1 MKADT
6 VSSLHAARIS
16 RCYSDETAAGQDQR
30 KPFER
35 DRDRILYSSAF
46 HRLAGITQIVR
57 AGELDIFH
65 TRQQHTYKVAQIG
78 RRLAEHLLRDQPDE
92 AKVHGLDPEVVEAA
106 CLAHDLGHPPFGHAA
121 ETELDLLVLDPTIV
135 GGAET
140 DAAEDGYEGN
150 AQTFR
155 ILTKLAVRY
164 SKDSPGLDLT
174 RATLAA
180 TLKYPW
186 LRDLRPEGDKK
197 KMSKWSAYRS
207 EEREFSWAREH
218 CVGDDKTAEAELMD
232 WADDIAYSVHDL
244 EDFHRVG
251 IIPWH
256 EIISPDAASEIVQG
270 ALRSWQKDP
279 SHPADATRR
288 LTAALDRVRRKLI
301 IFPSVT
307 KEVYSGTRE
316 QRRQLR
322 NFTSLLIGNYVRAIE
337 LTKSDAG
344 PAVSIDPQAAD
355 EVRVLKHF
363 ARHYV
368 ISLPA
373 LHAQQYGQ
381 RKIVRDLFR
390 IFLLE
395 GKQGNMKLF
404 PKRLCYIWEDNQHD
418 KPARLAADCVAS
430 LTENEAYQLHRRLT
444 GSESGLVLD
453 PIVR

>member
-1 MKADT
+1 MVVEG
-6 VSSLHAARIS
+6 VSSLHAARAE
-16 RCYSDETAAGQDQR
+16 RCYSDKSAAGKDQR
-30 KPFER
+30 GDFER
-35 DRDRILYSSAF
+35 DRDRVLYSSAF
-46 HRLAGITQIVR
+46 HRLAGVTQIVR

-78 RRLAEHLLRDQPDE
+78 RRLAQHRIREQE
-92 AKVHGLDPEVVEAA
+92 AQAAVHGVDPEVVEAA

-121 ETELDLLVLDPTIV
+121 ETELDRIVRDPEIV
-135 GGAET
+135 GGHND
-140 DAAEDGYEGN
+140 DAAADGYEGN

-186 LRDLRPEGDKK
+186 LRNHDDDHKK
-197 KMSKWSAYRS
+197 SKWSAYTS
-207 EEREFSWAREH
+207 EECEFRWAREH
-218 CVGDDKTAEAELMD
+218 CHGSFKSAEAELMD

-251 IIPWH
+251 IIPW
-256 EIISPDAASEIVQG
+256 SEIVAPETRDGIVQA
-270 ALRSWQKDP
+270 ALTAWKKDP
-279 SHPADATRR
+279 NYPADGTRR
-288 LTAALDRVRRKLI
+288 LSAALERITRKLTL
-301 IFPSVT
+301 FPAVST
-307 KEVYSGTRE
+307 EVYNGSRE
-316 QRRQLR
+316 QRRQVR
-322 NFTSLLIGNYVRAIE
+322 NFTSLLIGNYVRAISLSGE
-337 LTKSDAG
+337 VGG
-344 PAVSIDPQAAD
+344 PAVTIEPDAAD

-368 ISLPA
+368 IGLPA

-381 RKIVRDLFR
+381 KKIIRDLFE
-390 IFLLE
+390 IFLKE
-395 GKQGNMKLF
+395 GKNANFKLF
-404 PKRLCYIWEDNQHD
+404 PTRLRYIWEDNHAD

-430 LTENEAYQLHRRLT
+430 LSENEAYQLHGRLMGT
-444 GSESGLVLD
+444 ESGLILD

>member
-1 MKADT
+1 MTTECKRSLDAVRTSRYYNDT
-6 VSSLHAARIS
+6 
-16 RCYSDETAAGQDQR
+16 TALGPDQR
-30 KPFER
+30 RPFER
-35 DRDRILYSSAF
+35 DRDRILYSSSF
-46 HRLAGITQIVR
+46 HRLAGITQVVR

-78 RRLAEHLLRDQPDE
+78 RRLAEHRIREQATE
-92 AKVHGLDPEVVEAA
+92 AGLHGLDAEVVEAA

-121 ETELDLLVLDPTIV
+121 ETELDLIVRDPKIV
-135 GGAET
+135 GCTAE
-140 DAAEDGYEGN
+140 DAADDGYEGN

-164 SKDSPGLDLT
+164 SKDVPGLDLT

-186 LRDLRPEGDKK
+186 LRDLKHNKK
-197 KMSKWSAYRS
+197 RSKWSAYTS
-207 EEREFSWAREH
+207 EERAFNWAREH
-218 CVGDDKTAEAELMD
+218 CTNDFKTAEAELMD

-251 IIPWH
+251 IIPWS
-256 EIISPDAASEIVQG
+256 EIASSEWGGIVQSALAAWKKDPDYPGDAA
-270 ALRSWQKDP
+270 
-279 SHPADATRR
+279 RR
-288 LTAALDRVRRKLI
+288 ISAALERIKRKLFL
-301 IFPSVT
+301 FPSVT
-307 KEVYSGTRE
+307 KEVYNGARE

-322 NFTSLLIGNYVRAIE
+322 NFTSQLIGNYVQAVS
-337 LTKSDAG
+337 LTKDKGG
-344 PAVSIDPQAAD
+344 PAVSILPDAAD

-368 ISLPA
+368 IGLPA

-381 RKIVRDLFR
+381 KKIVRDLFK
-390 IFLLE
+390 IFLDE
-395 GKQGNMKLF
+395 GKRGNLKLF
-404 PKRLCYIWEDNQHD
+404 PPRLQYIWEDNQED

-430 LTENEAYQLHRRLT
+430 LTENEAYQLHGRLT